1 MRIYSSIYHAT
12 LCLSAVFAVCLS
24 VCLSVHLSVRHVHVL
39 YYCITDFKMDEDI
52 LNLRSRPG
60 SPIILVFD
68 QSAGTQFQGEILQRG
83 HKIHVVSEN

>member
-1 MRIYSSIYHAT
+1 
-12 LCLSAVFAVCLS
+12 
-24 VCLSVHLSVRHVHVL
+24 
-39 YYCITDFKMDEDI
+39 MDEDI